1 MTGTDLQNIINE
13 LVGEAPAGLE
23 WLGYFFSWLLVFFGL
38 ISLLII
44 ILKFIKLFDK
54 S

>member
-1 MTGTDLQNIINE
+1 MNAEELTQLLSE

-38 ISLLII
+38 FALLFIISR
-44 ILKFIKLFDK
+44 FFKLFDK